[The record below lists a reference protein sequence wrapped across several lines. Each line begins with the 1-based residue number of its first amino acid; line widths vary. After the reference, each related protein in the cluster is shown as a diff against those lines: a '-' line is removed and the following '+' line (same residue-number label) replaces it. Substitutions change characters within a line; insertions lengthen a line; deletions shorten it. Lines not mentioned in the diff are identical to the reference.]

1 MLCLSGTSWDLE
13 ENQMVEFLS
22 RARLRSCMAD
32 IADYTVMLF
41 VALMTGVSTLRLLGL
56 LP

>member
-1 MLCLSGTSWDLE
+1 MSI
-13 ENQMVEFLS
+13 ENELGIVRRTNMAEFVS
-22 RARLRSCMAD
+22 KSRLRGCVAD

>member
-1 MLCLSGTSWDLE
+1 MA
-13 ENQMVEFLS
+13 EFL
-22 RARLRSCMAD
+22 RKTRLVGYVGN
-32 IADYTVMLF
+32 IADYMVMLF